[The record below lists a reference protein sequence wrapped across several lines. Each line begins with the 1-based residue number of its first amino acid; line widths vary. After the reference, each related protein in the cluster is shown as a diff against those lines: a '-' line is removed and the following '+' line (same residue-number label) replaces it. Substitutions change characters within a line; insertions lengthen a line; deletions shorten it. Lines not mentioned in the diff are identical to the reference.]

1 MIKWMM
7 TGAMLLIPLMMMGD
21 NVRESSVVLINDSSR
36 VVDLDEVIVVSQP
49 KESRLLRQQPLS
61 STVMTQQ
68 EMQQLQVRQL
78 TDLSLYVPSFTMP
91 QYGSRLTSSMY
102 IRGIGSRVNNS
113 AVGIYY
119 DHIPL
124 VSKSAF
130 NTHFYMLD
138 RVDVLRGP
146 QGTLYGANTEGGIVR
161 IYSKNPMSYQGTDIN
176 MTVGSGWQRKIELAH
191 YYRPNEHLAFTV
203 AAFYKGQRGFLMNTH
218 LGERND
224 KMDEA
229 GAKVRLM
236 WKGNDRLTFDLTS
249 DYQYAIQSGF
259 PYGYYDVAENHTF
272 LPATTTMNSYR
283 RQMVNTGLNIQYD
296 LGTLL
301 LTSTTSHQYLWDRM
315 QMDQDYVVDDY
326 MHLMQQQKMNA
337 LTQEIV
343 LRSKGEGLWRH
354 ATGVFGSYQWLHT
367 DAPVTFGPQMTS
379 MLDAVMARVL
389 PPTHTLKF
397 SNFRIP
403 GDFRT
408 PQFNLGIYHETIL
421 ELTRGL
427 TTTLGLRYDFVQ
439 VKNDFATTAMTDMD
453 FRMTIPAGP
462 TPRTVAMTIPYA
474 SNYEASFKHT
484 SNQLLPKFGLT
495 WTFDAVGS
503 NLFAVVSKGYRAGG
517 YNLQAFSDIFQTEMR
532 SMGANI
538 PRNGQVV
545 HSDVDIAK
553 LQDQISYD
561 PETTWNYE
569 LGTRLNLFNNKIKAD
584 VALFYTQIRNQQL
597 SAMSPAYGYG
607 RIIVNA
613 GKSYSCGAEL
623 ALRGSAVDNRLLW
636 GATYSF
642 VNAKFKDYD
651 DYNDQHQSV
660 SYKDNYVPF
669 IPQHQFSAHGD
680 YRFDISGSVLRALTL
695 GVNVQGQ
702 GKTYWEADNA
712 LYQKF
717 YATLG
722 AHAAFDLDVV
732 VIDLWGRNL
741 TNTHY
746 NTFMVNSKIT
756 NQNFA
761 QRGNPVQLGVD
772 VNVHF

>member
-1 MIKWMM
+1 MNRLYL
-7 TGAMLLIPLMMMGD
+7 TGSLLLLSLIATAGEIH
-21 NVRESSVVLINDSSR
+21 ESDIVAVNDTSR

-49 KESRLLRQQPLS
+49 KEGRLLRQQPLS
-61 STVMTQQ
+61 SSVMTQQ

-78 TDLSLYVPSFTMP
+78 TDMSLYVPSFTMP

-102 IRGIGSRVNNS
+102 IRGIGSRVNNT

-119 DHIPL
+119 DNIPL
-124 VSKSAF
+124 ISKSAF

-176 MTVGSGWQRKIELAH
+176 LTAASGWQRKVEVAH
-191 YYRPNEHLAFTV
+191 YHRPSERLAFTV
-203 AAFYKGQRGFLMNTH
+203 AGFYQGQKGFLMNTH

-224 KMDEA
+224 KADEA

-236 WKGNDRLTFDLTS
+236 WKANDRLTFDLTS
-249 DYQYAIQSGF
+249 DYQYAIQNGF
-259 PYGYYDVAENHTF
+259 PYGYYDEAENHTS
-272 LPATTTMNSYR
+272 LPATTTMNTYR
-283 RQMVNTGLNIQYD
+283 RQMVNTGLNVSYD
-296 LGTLL
+296 FGTLL

-337 LTQEIV
+337 LTQEVV
-343 LRSKGEGLWRH
+343 LRSKGEGIWKH
-354 ATGVFGSYQWLHT
+354 TTGVFGSYQWLHT

-397 SNFRIP
+397 TNFRIP
-403 GDFRT
+403 GDFKT
-408 PQFNLGIYHETIL
+408 PQFNLGIYHETNL
-421 ELTRGL
+421 DLTEAL
-427 TTTLGLRYDFVQ
+427 TATLGLRYDFVQ
-439 VKNDFATTAMTDMD
+439 VKNDFTTTAMTDMD
-453 FRMTIPAGP
+453 FRMAVG
-462 TPRTVAMTIPYA
+462 PRTIALTIPYA
-474 SNYEASFKHT
+474 SSYEASFKHT

-495 WTFDAVGS
+495 WTFDEAGS

-538 PRNGQVV
+538 PRDGQVK
-545 HSDVDIAK
+545 HTEENIDQLK
-553 LQDQISYD
+553 DQISYD

-569 LGTRLNLFNNKIKAD
+569 FGTHLNLFNNKVKAD

-623 ALRGSAVDNRLLW
+623 ALRGSAVDNHLLW

-642 VNAKFKDYD
+642 VNAKFKEYD
-651 DYNDQHQSV
+651 DYNDQRQPV

-669 IPQHQFSAHGD
+669 IPLHQLSAHGD
-680 YRFDISGSVLRALTL
+680 YRFDIAGSVLRSLTL
-695 GVNVQGQ
+695 GANVQGQ

-722 AHAAFDLDVV
+722 AHAAFDLGVV
-732 VIDLWGRNL
+732 VVDLWGRNL

-746 NTFMVNSKIT
+746 NTFLVNSKIT

-761 QRGNPVQLGVD
+761 QRGNPIQLGVD